1 MDERQYRMAADWA
14 ASAYETW
21 RDQGAH
27 GTFRDWVR
35 DGVGVPAPPN
45 PYDYYTADG
54 TQVGYATD
62 PEILA
67 GEYGCDLPTLER
79 AIAEVQPGVPPELRL
94 DASDLTDEWM
104 EQLSN
109 CLLLGGCDL
118 LDDARYEAADSLGL
132 AGLEDAVERI
142 QAEERDARR
151 TPAGPRL

>member
-1 MDERQYRMAADWA
+1 MDKRQYRMAADWA
-14 ASAYETW
+14 ASAYEAW
-21 RDQGAH
+21 RDQGAL
-27 GTFRDWVR
+27 GTFRDWVC
-35 DGVGVPAPPN
+35 DGVGVPTPPN

-54 TQVGYATD
+54 TQVGYATA

-67 GEYGCDLPTLER
+67 WEYGCDLPTLER

-104 EQLSN
+104 ENLVS
-109 CLLLGGCDL
+109 GGCDL

-132 AGLEDAVERI
+132 AGLGDAVERI
-142 QAEERDARR
+142 QDEDRNARQ